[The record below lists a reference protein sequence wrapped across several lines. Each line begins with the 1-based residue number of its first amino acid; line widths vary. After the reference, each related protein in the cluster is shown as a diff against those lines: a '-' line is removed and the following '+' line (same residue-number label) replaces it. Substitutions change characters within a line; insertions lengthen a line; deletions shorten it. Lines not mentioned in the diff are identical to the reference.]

1 MYVCIYI
8 CVYACMHAFGVF
20 ICVCGCARMDM
31 PQHEHEGAEDNLC
44 ELILSLHYVGSGD

>member
-1 MYVCIYI
+1 
-8 CVYACMHAFGVF
+8 MHAFGVF